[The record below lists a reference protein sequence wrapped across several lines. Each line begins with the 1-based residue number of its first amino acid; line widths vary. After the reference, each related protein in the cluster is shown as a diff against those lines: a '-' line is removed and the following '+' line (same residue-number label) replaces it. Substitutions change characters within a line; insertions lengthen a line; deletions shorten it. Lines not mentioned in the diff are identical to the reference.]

1 MNPAAALHQARAT
14 ARGCVDDSTLAAL
27 FEGRLAQSTVDEID
41 AHAASCETCRE
52 LLAVGAR
59 LANGSGM
66 APKGPGP
73 SLILSSGSAAKRV
86 GAVLKDKWKI
96 EALIGAGGMAEV
108 FTATH
113 RNGKKVAIK
122 ILLPQLAVAPEIAR
136 RFVREGYIANQVGH
150 PGVVP
155 VHDDDVTDDGAPF
168 LVMDLLE
175 GEALN
180 EKLVRGR
187 LAVSE
192 AVRIADA
199 LLDVLEAA
207 HQKGILHRDIK
218 PGNVFVTTQGEVKLL
233 DFGIARAPNPDT
245 AHGTQTGAM
254 MGTPAYMPPEQARG
268 RTREVDARSDVWA
281 AGATLFSML
290 TATPV
295 REAATP
301 NELLVAAITQPVG
314 SIREIAPWIHA
325 DLAAIVDQALAFE
338 QERRFPSASAMQAAL
353 RRLSESALVD
363 PGPSATIIER
373 PLFAASTIR
382 SVDPRPA
389 PAATAYAVPPS
400 TPPPSA
406 VILQRR
412 GASLSDSRSIPWIVG
427 GVVLSLLVVLVVLV
441 AISSR
446 SSTPA
451 RSATADGT
459 ATTSTASSP
468 LTPSATSVVPKTTG
482 EPSSAASSANAPSP
496 SPSASASPRKT
507 ATPRSTATSKPGDK
521 GDPFDRRL

>member
-1 MNPAAALHQARAT
+1 MNPAAARARASQ
-14 ARGCVDDSTLAAL
+14 RGCVDDSTLAAL
-27 FEGRLAQSTVDEID
+27 FEGRLAQATIAEID
-41 AHAASCETCRE
+41 AHAASCDACRE
-52 LLAVGAR
+52 LLAMGAR
-59 LANGSGM
+59 ANESGLS
-66 APKGPGP
+66 PKGPGP
-73 SLILSSGSAAKRV
+73 SLILGSAAKRV
-86 GAVLKDKWKI
+86 GTVLKDKWTI
-96 EALIGAGGMAEV
+96 EGLLGAGGMAEV
-108 FTATH
+108 FAATH
-113 RNGKKVAIK
+113 RNGKRVAIK

-136 RFVREGYIANQVGH
+136 RFVREGYIANQVAH

-187 LAVSE
+187 LPVPE

-207 HQKGILHRDIK
+207 HRKGILHRDIK
-218 PGNVFVTTQGEVKLL
+218 PGNVFVTTQGDVKLL

-245 AHGTQTGAM
+245 AHGTQTGAT

-290 TATPV
+290 TASPV
-295 REAATP
+295 RQAATP

-325 DLAAIVDQALAFE
+325 DLAALVDRALAFDKE
-338 QERRFPSASAMQAAL
+338 ARFSSAIAMQAAL
-353 RRLSESALVD
+353 RALPQPALVD
-363 PGPSATIIER
+363 PGPSATVIER

-382 SVDPRPA
+382 SVDAKPT

-406 VILQRR
+406 VLLQRR
-412 GASLSDSRSIPWIVG
+412 GVSPPDGRSVPWIVA
-427 GVVLSLLVVLVVLV
+427 GVVLSLVVVLAVLV

-446 SSTPA
+446 TPSPS
-451 RSATADGT
+451 RSAATEST
-459 ATTSTASSP
+459 ATGGA
-468 LTPSATSVVPKTTG
+468 
-482 EPSSAASSANAPSP
+482 ESAATVPSSP
-496 SPSASASPRKT
+496 SPSASTATPKTEAPPSAMSTSAPAALPAPPTRKT
-507 ATPRSTATSKPGDK
+507 AAPRSTGKPNA
-521 GDPFDRRL
+521 DPMDRRL